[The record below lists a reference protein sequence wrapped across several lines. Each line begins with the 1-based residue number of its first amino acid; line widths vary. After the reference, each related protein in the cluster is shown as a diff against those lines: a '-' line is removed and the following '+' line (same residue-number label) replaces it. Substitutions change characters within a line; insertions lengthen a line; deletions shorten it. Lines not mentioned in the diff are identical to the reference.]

1 MCSSYGKELLRF
13 PPSPVP
19 ILPSASLFLSFYG
32 LNLPV
37 FCISSQSQELQ
48 RKEEELKQRDAFYKE
63 QFARIE
69 QKVRLCC
76 LLFAVAE
83 Y

>member
-1 MCSSYGKELLRF
+1 MGLT
-13 PPSPVP
+13 P
-19 ILPSASLFLSFYG
+19 IY
-32 LNLPV
+32 
-37 FCISSQSQELQ
+37 ISSQSQELQ

-63 QFARIE
+63 QLARIE
-69 QKVRLCC
+69 LKVSLRC